1 MMLIS
6 MKNKIFQYT
15 SKVSG
20 NVLCSQCKRH
30 LLFSVLITYLISKWG
45 TGDINGMGG
54 GGVENQKIMEV
65 IYLGQKSNITTE
77 WNVMCVCVSK
87 MKKNLLLQTASC
99 FPLA

>member
-54 GGVENQKIMEV
+54 VGGGGGGWKI
-65 IYLGQKSNITTE
+65 
-77 WNVMCVCVSK
+77 
-87 MKKNLLLQTASC
+87 KKLWRSFIWDKRVTLLLNGM
-99 FPLA
+99 

>member
-54 GGVENQKIMEV
+54 GGE
-65 IYLGQKSNITTE
+65 
-77 WNVMCVCVSK
+77 SK
-87 MKKNLLLQTASC
+87 NYGGHLFGTKE
-99 FPLA
+99 

>member
-1 MMLIS
+1 

-54 GGVENQKIMEV
+54 GGGVENQKIMEV

-77 WNVMCVCVSK
+77 WNVMCVCVCVCVSK

>member
-20 NVLCSQCKRH
+20 NVLCCQCKRH

-54 GGVENQKIMEV
+54 GGGGGGK
-65 IYLGQKSNITTE
+65 
-77 WNVMCVCVSK
+77 
-87 MKKNLLLQTASC
+87 KKNIGVHLFETKE
-99 FPLA
+99 

>member
-45 TGDINGMGG
+45 TGDINGIG

-77 WNVMCVCVSK
+77 WNVMCVCVCVK
-87 MKKNLLLQTASC
+87 NEKKSITSNC
-99 FPLA
+99 

>member
-1 MMLIS
+1 
-6 MKNKIFQYT
+6 
-15 SKVSG
+15 
-20 NVLCSQCKRH
+20 
-30 LLFSVLITYLISKWG
+30 
-45 TGDINGMGG
+45 
-54 GGVENQKIMEV
+54 MEV